1 MRHPGPHPSVLAATL
16 PLTGCCAGRRPSGI
30 DPGGGA
36 FYGPKIDIQVT
47 DALGRAHQCA
57 TVQLDYQLPL
67 RYVRRPRARRPA
79 SHTISAQVRLAVP
92 GTAQG
97 RRESIEE
104 FGLILR
110 AN

>member
-1 MRHPGPHPSVLAATL
+1 MRVLMPVRARGL
-16 PLTGCCAGRRPSGI
+16 LFNRIDSQLTCTGTRRESGI

-67 RYVRRPRARRPA
+67 RCVCRP
-79 SHTISAQVRLAVP
+79 QCW
-92 GTAQG
+92 
-97 RRESIEE
+97 
-104 FGLILR
+104 
-110 AN
+110 

>member
-1 MRHPGPHPSVLAATL
+1 MSAD
-16 PLTGCCAGRRPSGI
+16 GI
-30 DPGGGA
+30 SPTHLDQGTRQDHGTYTPNA
-36 FYGPKIDIQVT
+36 FGVRLLVT

-67 RYVRRPRARRPA
+67 RYARRPRARRPA
-79 SHTISAQVRLAVP
+79 SHAVSAQVRPAVP

-97 RRESIEE
+97 RRESIGE